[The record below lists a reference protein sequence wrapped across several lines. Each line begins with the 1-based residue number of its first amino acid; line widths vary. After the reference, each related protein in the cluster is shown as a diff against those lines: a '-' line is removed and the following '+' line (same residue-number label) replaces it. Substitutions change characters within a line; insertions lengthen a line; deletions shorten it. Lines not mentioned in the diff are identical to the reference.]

1 MKYGAVLVV
10 YIKRCS
16 NLILLMH
23 QKEKIS
29 TGELQIA
36 IEESLHYIRLYGVR
50 SIGSI
55 DSNMELS
62 GSRILFLYTFFENV
76 AERIIGNCSAWLIN
90 LECSEDICLRIEAQV
105 KDLVIPV
112 DFMHDRIEEFAG
124 ILQIENEQDAIFITL
139 TLPVRV
145 PAEDKNDIV

>member
-1 MKYGAVLVV
+1 M
-10 YIKRCS
+10 
-16 NLILLMH
+16 
-23 QKEKIS
+23 
-29 TGELQIA
+29 
-36 IEESLHYIRLYGVR
+36 R

-76 AERIIGNCSAWLIN
+76 AECIIGNCSAWLIN

-105 KDLVIPV
+105 KDRVIPV